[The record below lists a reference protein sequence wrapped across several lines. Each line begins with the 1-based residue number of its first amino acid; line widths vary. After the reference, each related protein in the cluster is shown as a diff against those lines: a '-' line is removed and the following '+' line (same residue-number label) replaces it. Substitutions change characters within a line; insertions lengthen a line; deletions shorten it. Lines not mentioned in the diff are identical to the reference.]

1 MTMTIVTA
9 NRLIEGDVVYL
20 AAGGSWCPA
29 IDTAIVARSQEEAE
43 GLLAIAAEAEARQ
56 LVVGAYAIQVAEGEG
71 ARLVPVRNKEW
82 IRAFGPT
89 VHPEFAR
96 FDVPEELVAASGL
109 LPVQQGSARHV

>member
-29 IDTAIVARSQEEAE
+29 IETAIVARTEDEAE
-43 GLLAIAAEAEARQ
+43 GLLAMAAEAEAKQ
-56 LVVGAYAIQVAEGEG
+56 VVVGAYAIEVTESEGS
-71 ARLVPVRNKEW
+71 RLVPVRNKEW

-96 FDVPEELVAASGL
+96 FDVPEELIAASGL
-109 LPVQQGSARHV
+109 LTAQQGSAGHV